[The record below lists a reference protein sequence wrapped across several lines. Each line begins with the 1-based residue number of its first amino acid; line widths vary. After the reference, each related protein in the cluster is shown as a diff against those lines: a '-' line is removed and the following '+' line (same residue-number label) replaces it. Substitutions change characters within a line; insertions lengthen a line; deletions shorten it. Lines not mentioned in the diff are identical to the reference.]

1 MILFILFIIYFAI
14 GYLYSI
20 AMEPFPTKIYDRLII
35 TLFWPLDLV
44 FYMYILALKIYRK
57 IWR

>member
-20 AMEPFPTKIYDRLII
+20 AMEPVPTKIYDRLII
-35 TLFWPLDLV
+35 ILFWPLDLV
-44 FYMYILALKIYRK
+44 FYM
-57 IWR
+57 